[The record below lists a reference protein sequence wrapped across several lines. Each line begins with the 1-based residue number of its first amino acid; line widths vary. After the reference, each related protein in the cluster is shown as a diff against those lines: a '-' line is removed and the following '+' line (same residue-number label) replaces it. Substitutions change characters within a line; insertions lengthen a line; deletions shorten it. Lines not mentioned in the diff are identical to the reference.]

1 MDNFE
6 ALSLKLKN
14 ATAVTK
20 KKKMTHFSK
29 KKLAQKIYELSNVW
43 LSLV

>member
-14 ATAVTK
+14 ATADTK
-20 KKKMTHFSK
+20 KKKDDSFFKEKTSAK
-29 KKLAQKIYELSNVW
+29 NLRIV
-43 LSLV
+43 